1 MVALGH
7 IIPSANEPDSEM
19 YQSVATEGVQL
30 ISEATD
36 LPLIT
41 QKTQNIQKCR
51 QLLYSVEKDDEGKR
65 F

>member
-19 YQSVATEGVQL
+19 YQSVATEGIQL
-30 ISEATD
+30 ISEAID

-41 QKTQNIQKCR
+41 QTTKNIQKCR
-51 QLLYSVEKDDEGKR
+51 KLVYSIEEGDEG
-65 F
+65 